1 MKEWGRLLTA
11 MVTPF
16 DKNLKV
22 DYGKAVKL
30 GKKIVDDGSTAL
42 VVVGTTGE
50 SPTVT
55 PDEKCQLFEI
65 LKSKLNVPII
75 AGIGTNCTRATIEM
89 GKLAVETG
97 ADGVLVVVPYYNK
110 PNQRGLYEHFKA
122 IAEEVDLP
130 MMPYNVPS
138 RTGGNMEAETSIAL
152 SKISNI
158 VALKEASGNMDQ
170 ITKIIAGCNKDF
182 LVYSG
187 DDAFTLPTLCAG
199 GYGVVSV
206 AAQVAGRQI
215 REMIDAY
222 VEGNIDKAAKLH
234 QRLNPLFNALFITT
248 NPIPVKAALNIIGMD
263 VGGLR
268 LPLVE
273 AEEKVKDIV
282 RIELEALGII

>member
-16 DKNLKV
+16 DKDLNV
-22 DYGKAVKL
+22 DYDKAVEIAQ
-30 GKKIVDDGSTAL
+30 KIVKDGTTAL

-50 SPTVT
+50 SPTIT
-55 PDEKCQLFEI
+55 SDEKYELFKI
-65 LKSKLNVPII
+65 LKNKVNVPII
-75 AGIGTNCTRATIEM
+75 AGIGTNCTRATIET
-89 GKLAVETG
+89 GKLAVKSK

-110 PNQRGLYEHFKA
+110 PNQKGLYQHFKA
-122 IAEEVDLP
+122 VAEAIDLP

-152 SKISNI
+152 SKIPNI

-170 ITKIIAGCNKDF
+170 ITKIIAGCDKDF

-187 DDAFTLPTLCAG
+187 DDGYTLPTLCAG

-206 AAQVAGRQI
+206 AAQVAGRKI
-215 REMIDAY
+215 RDMIDAY
-222 VEGNIDKAAKLH
+222 VTGDTERAAKLH
-234 QRLNPLFNALFITT
+234 QMLNPLFNALFITT
-248 NPIPVKAALNIIGMD
+248 NPIPVKAALNIMGMN

-273 AEEKVKDIV
+273 ADDSVKEII
-282 RIELEALGII
+282 RKELQALGII